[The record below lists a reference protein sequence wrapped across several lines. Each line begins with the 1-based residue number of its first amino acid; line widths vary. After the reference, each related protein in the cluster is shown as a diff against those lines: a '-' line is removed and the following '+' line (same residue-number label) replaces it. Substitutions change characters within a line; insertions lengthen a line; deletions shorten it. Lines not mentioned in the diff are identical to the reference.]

1 VLDNIAFTHFRSR
14 ETLFKLAQ
22 EFGERINI
30 WVVEKYGDEPARA
43 ISLAELASKR
53 GKSVDH
59 LRKLAHTLFV
69 NEFGNLEVDHPE
81 IYEPS
86 SKKVLAAKVRRRAVP
101 AEEKNVANRVVESIV
116 TGFNTFRHTGKF
128 PKVY

>member
-1 VLDNIAFTHFRSR
+1 MLDNIAFTHFLSR

-30 WVVEKYGDEPARA
+30 RVVENSGDEPARA

-59 LRKLAHTLFV
+59 LSKLAHTLFV
-69 NEFGNLEVDHPE
+69 NGNLEVDHPE

-86 SKKVLAAKVRRRAVP
+86 SKKGSRR
-101 AEEKNVANRVVESIV
+101 
-116 TGFNTFRHTGKF
+116 
-128 PKVY
+128 